1 MNIEPTKAFS
11 KFRKKN
17 GVTLKSLAE
26 NAEIPLSSMQQCQ
39 RDIIA
44 MTEHTRFNETNKKQR
59 FALLSTY
66 PVRQFIKGAD
76 LTHDEFIE
84 FYKTISISDT
94 VDWDNLVEDDRIA
107 YDLAYLNLPVTAY
120 KPLVKHGFETIKDIL
135 LIAPSALDRV
145 PGVGQQ
151 NKQDIT
157 DALIIWCK
165 DKCVEFKRY
174 PFGANHVESEHINR
188 TTMFLEQPI
197 ENVTMIQDQ
206 YLYVDDVLLNKL
218 EGLSTIDK
226 RILKQSG
233 LRSTLDL
240 LPFTESNLMKQTGIN
255 KEGILALRVILNNHF
270 IRVDRA
276 VIEDGEIV
284 LNELLA
290 KPKWLEHIIPNIMLK
305 DIHDVFERDELIL
318 DQYKESHPEH
328 ADELPEPFA
337 QFISTIADKQFSH
350 LTVLVLLD
358 NAIKEYVSWGDP
370 LNPDQTDRN
379 SARRQLRDLIVYFNQ
394 FTENM
399 TRLEKMIVIDRL
411 RVLDENALE
420 SSSRTKLDSKVN
432 QSPSQVQL
440 DHSVQ
445 NWNLTV
451 RAKNALK
458 LAEIE
463 TIRQLVNL
471 TEDELINLRNLG
483 LKTAEHILIQGQLW
497 SKRNKLDLDDFP
509 LYKEPETNAVE
520 TDEQLDLDIIS

>member
-1 MNIEPTKAFS
+1 
-11 KFRKKN
+11 
-17 GVTLKSLAE
+17 
-26 NAEIPLSSMQQCQ
+26 
-39 RDIIA
+39 
-44 MTEHTRFNETNKKQR
+44 
-59 FALLSTY
+59 
-66 PVRQFIKGAD
+66 
-76 LTHDEFIE
+76 
-84 FYKTISISDT
+84 
-94 VDWDNLVEDDRIA
+94 
-107 YDLAYLNLPVTAY
+107 
-120 KPLVKHGFETIKDIL
+120 
-135 LIAPSALDRV
+135 
-145 PGVGQQ
+145 
-151 NKQDIT
+151 
-157 DALIIWCK
+157 
-165 DKCVEFKRY
+165 
-174 PFGANHVESEHINR
+174 
-188 TTMFLEQPI
+188 
-197 ENVTMIQDQ
+197 
-206 YLYVDDVLLNKL
+206 
-218 EGLSTIDK
+218 
-226 RILKQSG
+226 
-233 LRSTLDL
+233 
-240 LPFTESNLMKQTGIN
+240 
-255 KEGILALRVILNNHF
+255 
-270 IRVDRA
+270 
-276 VIEDGEIV
+276 
-284 LNELLA
+284 
-290 KPKWLEHIIPNIMLK
+290 MLK

-379 SARRQLRDLIVYFNQ
+379 SA
-394 FTENM
+394 
-399 TRLEKMIVIDRL
+399 
-411 RVLDENALE
+411 
-420 SSSRTKLDSKVN
+420 RTKLDSKVN